1 MLSDI
6 FSSMSRFYRFKYM
19 SVGLVYR
26 LTDKLIS
33 IRRQS
38 FDPELERGIR
48 RRCLLIQ
55 RGMNIIRCA
64 ELNRRAMCGSENSIN
79 FILFDIESL
88 LKRENQNR

>member
-1 MLSDI
+1 
-6 FSSMSRFYRFKYM
+6 M

-38 FDPELERGIR
+38 FDPELAIERGIR
-48 RRCLLIQ
+48 RRFLLLQ